1 MKAILIT
8 SITCFL
14 TIVGFAQV
22 TNDVVSKF
30 DFIPGENVIFFD
42 DFNQEAIG
50 DFPIAWNTNGSAE
63 IVTTN
68 LQPGKWLKFSMR
80 EALWT
85 DQLLKLPEN
94 YTIEFDVIPIKNEEN
109 EMAGYGFRLMKSINK
124 NAYDHGAVPGVGG
137 FAFTCDYG
145 GRTGYRAYIVEFEG
159 EFYNMDGYKDDE
171 SLYQKVNEKRHIS
184 IWVQKSRVRLYQDE
198 VKLFDIIKAFPL
210 QPFLIDRI
218 RFEEG
223 AALVSNIRIA
233 TGLPDTR
240 NKLITEGKL
249 ISYGV
254 YFDVNKDV
262 VKPESYATLK
272 EIAQVLKEN
281 PTVKIKIFGHTDA
294 DGDDT
299 SNLNLSTKRSASVKN
314 YLTNNFGIEASR
326 MEIEGKGESQPLVA
340 NDSAINKSKNR
351 RVEFIK
357 L

>member
-1 MKAILIT
+1 MKAIIIN
-8 SITCFL
+8 SIACFL
-14 TIVGFAQV
+14 TIVGFSQA

-50 DFPIAWNTNGSAE
+50 DFPVAWNTNGSAE

-68 LQPGKWLKFSMR
+68 LQPGKWLKFSMVD
-80 EALWT
+80 ALWT
-85 DQLLKLPEN
+85 DQQLKLPEN
-94 YTIEFDVIPIKNEEN
+94 FTIEFDVIPIIGEEN
-109 EMAGYGFRLMKSINK
+109 EMAGYMFRLMKSFNK
-124 NAYDHGAVPGVGG
+124 NAYDSGAVPGEGG
-137 FAFTCDYG
+137 FLFKCEYYG
-145 GRTGYRAYIVEFEG
+145 MTNYRAYINNYNDEFFDVVG
-159 EFYNMDGYKDDE
+159 SKDDE
-171 SLYQKVNEKRHIS
+171 FLYQKLNTKYHIS
-184 IWVQKSRVRLYQDE
+184 IWVQKSRVRVYQNE
-198 VKLFDIIKAFPL
+198 IKLFDVVKAFPL
-210 QPFLIDRI
+210 QPFIFDRI

-262 VKPESYATLK
+262 VKPESYATLND
-272 EIAQVLKEN
+272 IAQVLKEN
-281 PTVKIKIFGHTDA
+281 PTVKIKIVGHTDA
-294 DGDDT
+294 DGDT
-299 SNLNLSTKRSASVKN
+299 TLNLNLSAKRATSVKN
-314 YLTNNFGIEASR
+314 YLTTNFGIKAFR
-326 MEIEGKGESQPLVA
+326 MEIEGKGENQPLVA

-351 RVEFIK
+351 RVEFLK